1 MSFLRAALSCCL
13 GKRARD
19 AQDDVIPN
27 EESRLIPPVTDEPA
41 GSSLPNV
48 SSADQQRIRDKLGV
62 IVRAKEG
69 RMVNVHAAIPFN
81 LHNQARPSD
90 PSASRSA
97 SGSARRFPAAQRDSQ
112 LYASRESSLSSE
124 GDAGWAGTEAGRGKP
139 LGVRLVG
146 GGAGGRARGR
156 SRLKAGS
163 SGGSSGEERGS
174 CGEGRMGK
182 GESTDEGTPT
192 ATAAT
197 VTEARPLPQA
207 KGKPFKI
214 EDPGDIALSWD

>member
-13 GKRARD
+13 GKRPRD
-19 AQDDVIPN
+19 VRDDVIPN
-27 EESRLIPPVTDEPA
+27 EESRLIPPVTDEPS

-48 SSADQQRIRDKLGV
+48 STVDQQKIRDKLGV

-81 LHNQARPSD
+81 LHNQARPND
-90 PSASRSA
+90 PSGSRSA
-97 SGSARRFPAAQRDSQ
+97 SGSTRRFPAAQRDSQ
-112 LYASRESSLSSE
+112 LYASRDSSLSSE
-124 GDAGWAGTEAGRGKP
+124 ENIGYMGGDAVRGKP
-139 LGVRLVG
+139 LNVRLVG
-146 GGAGGRARGR
+146 GGRARGR

-174 CGEGRMGK
+174 GREGK

-192 ATAAT
+192 QMAAT
-197 VTEARPLPQA
+197 VTAAEEQAVPQV

-214 EDPGDIALSWD
+214 EDTGDIALSWD